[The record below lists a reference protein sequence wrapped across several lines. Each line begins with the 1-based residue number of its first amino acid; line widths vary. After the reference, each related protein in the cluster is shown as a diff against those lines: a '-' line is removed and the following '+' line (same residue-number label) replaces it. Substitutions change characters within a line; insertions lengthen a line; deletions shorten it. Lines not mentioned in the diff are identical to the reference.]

1 MSPEGEVKEND
12 PMYRSLECR
21 FCLHCGYSCPV
32 QQEVLFILRL
42 LLSGA
47 TRSFEVTLGLVLQEV
62 LGVVILQLL
71 LARKK

>member
-1 MSPEGEVKEND
+1 MSPEGEVKED
-12 PMYRSLECR
+12 DLRYRSLECR
-21 FCLHCGYSCPV
+21 FCLYCGYSCPV

-62 LGVVILQLL
+62 LGVVVLQLL
-71 LARKK
+71 LARKT